1 MNGDVIRDFESE
13 HFYILGGVVLSCA
26 NGDAALHFQ
35 K

>member
-1 MNGDVIRDFESE
+1 MNGDVIKDFESE
-13 HFYILGGVVLSCA
+13 HSYILGGVMLSCA